1 MPYDLAKAAERIR
14 DTNYPEA
21 EDFAVHGGRPETSSE
36 GGMLEKFTQA
46 ELT

>member
-21 EDFAVHGGRPETSSE
+21 KILQYMAACDPSE